1 MIGLP
6 HIRLAM
12 GFVATLSLRSGL
24 QLRMTEGWL
33 SACNTKVIAR
43 TPIYRGAWQS
53 QWCSVMICWDCRV
66 MTGNGLRR
74 STLCHCED
82 PDLSG
87 GVAISVVFC
96 HETWGLPP
104 PIYRGPNDK

>member
-12 GFVATLSLRSGL
+12 GFFATLSLRSGL

-53 QWCSVMICWDCRV
+53 QWCSVMKRGDC
-66 MTGNGLRR
+66 
-74 STLCHCED
+74 
-82 PDLSG
+82 
-87 GVAISVVFC
+87 
-96 HETWGLPP
+96 LPP
-104 PIYRGPNDK
+104 YIGVQMTSERASGNEENISTIYLNKIIRNCLEEMRLIL